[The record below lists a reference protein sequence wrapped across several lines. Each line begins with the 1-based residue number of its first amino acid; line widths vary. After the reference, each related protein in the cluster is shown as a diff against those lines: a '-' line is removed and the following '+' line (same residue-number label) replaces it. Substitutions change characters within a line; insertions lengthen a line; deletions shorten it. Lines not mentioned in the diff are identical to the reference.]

1 MAEAMFFFTKRELT
15 VIMTSIQTCQSLS
28 LLGSCNTLF
37 QGRNM
42 VYPGPTDPYFLAVIL
57 IPEPHFPQNFDP

>member
-28 LLGSCNTLF
+28 LLGSCKYFVLFTQVNVLLYLTVNT
-37 QGRNM
+37 R
-42 VYPGPTDPYFLAVIL
+42 YDCSI
-57 IPEPHFPQNFDP
+57 